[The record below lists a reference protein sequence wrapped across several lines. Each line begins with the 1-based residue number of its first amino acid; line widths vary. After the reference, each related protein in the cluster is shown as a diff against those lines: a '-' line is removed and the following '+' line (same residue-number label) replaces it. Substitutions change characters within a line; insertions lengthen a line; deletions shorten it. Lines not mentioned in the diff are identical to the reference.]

1 MISQAQYAN
10 FKETSLRNQPLRKT
24 IALTDLRFITM
35 DLVEFNGLKLG
46 VDRQAIK
53 DLLQIVGF
61 SSTGLK
67 NLTSSVGED
76 GAQMFLN
83 SLKNAIGQNKS
94 MQVTIAVTPDRI
106 ISRIQKEGASAIIS
120 AETYFDTFERLA
132 NTHNLEIT
140 STDFNKGNGN
150 IYIRAI
156 NGKGNQHQVENLSNE
171 VFQTGISL
179 ARTANGLQ
187 ADPYMDRLVCTNGN
201 VLRAFD
207 ESFNLRSM
215 DARTWQEFYEHM
227 ERIEKMNFV
236 PTAFNQKVIEAI
248 NTPASLLELEQGANL
263 LLNNSNIQQNE
274 LEMFFKGHKNTY
286 NRMHAANIDT
296 AKINAKQKANLRT
309 GVSVWD
315 VINGVT
321 DFASHNYGFEKKA
334 NSDTHLQMVAG
345 DILAKNFDTANLV
358 LNQPF

>member
-1 MISQAQYAN
+1 MMTQAQYAD

-61 SSTGLK
+61 STTGLR
-67 NLTSSVGED
+67 NLTTSVGED

-83 SLKNAIGQNKS
+83 SLKNAIGNNKS

-106 ISRIQKEGASAIIS
+106 ISRIQKDGASAIIS
-120 AETYFDTFERLA
+120 GETYFDTFERLA
-132 NTHNLEIT
+132 NTHNLEI
-140 STDFNKGNGN
+140 SSADFNKGNGN
-150 IYIRAI
+150 IYIRAT
-156 NGKGNQHQVENLSNE
+156 NSKGNQHQVENLANE
-171 VFQTGISL
+171 VFQTGLSL
-179 ARTANGLQ
+179 SRTSNGLQ

-215 DARTWQEFYEHM
+215 DPKTWNEFYQHM

-236 PTAFNQKVIEAI
+236 PAAFNNKVIEAI
-248 NTPASLLELEQGANL
+248 NTPSSLLELERGANL
-263 LLNNSNIQQNE
+263 LLQNSNIEKHE
-274 LEMFFKGHKNTY
+274 LEMFFKGHKHTY
-286 NRMHAANIDT
+286 GKLHSANIDT
-296 AKINAKQKANLRT
+296 LKLTNKQKANIRT

-321 DFASHNYGFEKKA
+321 DFASHNYGFNKAA

-345 DILAKNFDTANLV
+345 DLLAKDFDTANLIA
-358 LNQPF
+358 NQPF